1 MEDWHLNSLKIAIV
15 IPTTRNSYKQ
25 CKLYT
30 YRFLETNEIRS
41 KLAQRFHFF
50 MITLIIVNIIA
61 VMLETVPDIEIQ
73 YGLVLQNLELFSVVM
88 FSIEYI
94 LRLWSCNL
102 NSRYRGHIWGRF
114 RFMLTPMALIDLL
127 SIIPFYLPMIITFD
141 LRILRLLRLF
151 RIFRL
156 FKIGRYSDAYRLIMR
171 VIEQKLEYIG
181 VSLIFV
187 LSLLI
192 IASSLMYFIEHD
204 TQPDAFSSI
213 PATMWWAIVT
223 LTTVGYGD
231 IYPVTTMGK
240 ILSGFIALLGIGV
253 FALPAG
259 ILASGFSDEIHKKYT
274 CPELCPHC
282 GNEIK

>member
-1 MEDWHLNSLKIAIV
+1 MNSLEIKVSNHKNI
-15 IPTTRNSYKQ
+15 YHQ
-25 CKLYT
+25 CKFYT
-30 YRFLETNEIRS
+30 YRFLETNETHS
-41 KLAQRFHFF
+41 KMAQGFHFC
-50 MITLIIVNIIA
+50 MITLIMLNIIA
-61 VMLETVPDIEIQ
+61 VMVETVPDIEAQ
-73 YGLVLQNLELFSVVM
+73 HGLALQDFEVFSVAI

-94 LRLWSCNL
+94 MRLWSCNL
-102 NSRYRGHIWGRF
+102 HPRYRRRILGRI

-127 SIIPFYLPMIITFD
+127 SIIPFYLPLVISFD
-141 LRILRLLRLF
+141 LRILRILRLF

-156 FKIGRYSDAYRLIMR
+156 FKIGRYSDAYRLIIR
-171 VIEQKLEYIG
+171 VLEQKLAYIG

-192 IASSLMYFIEHD
+192 IASSLMYVIEHD
-204 TQPDAFSSI
+204 VQPDAFSSI

-240 ILSGFIALLGIGV
+240 VLSGFIALLGIGV

-259 ILASGFSDEIHKKYT
+259 ILASGFSDEIHKKYAR
-274 CPELCPHC
+274 PKFCPHC
-282 GNEIK
+282 KTEIKY